1 MKQKFLI
8 VLVFCFCLLSNFT
21 IVKASALNSMDQ
33 KEKIDALYKKQS
45 ELYLDFNKNKSEI
58 AGIDYRL
65 KKLGVKEVS
74 FSEVKKL
81 FDRNSENTL
90 KVQPYM
96 DIPSEKGVI
105 WTSERYV
112 HSYNGKL
119 YEIKEIRARPSSE
132 DSPLYRES
140 DRFERSATNVN
151 STDKVIGIL
160 AKNLA
165 GYLPE
170 IGGALGLG
178 ITVNDVIQDLVGEK
192 PSGIID
198 NIKANCLIGITS
210 SYVYD
215 FVKPYG
221 VPDGGRQILGYS
233 GNEYSL
239 VAGLQVLH
247 LKVSGKKLK
256 PDIKQGKY
264 NGFGYSPFYTSKE
277 GSRWNIACKN
287 YRAYKDNNIN
297 FNPYIYQL
305 GVCEVKTL
313 GGSVFKVTIPRGYN
327 YHG

>member
-1 MKQKFLI
+1 M
-8 VLVFCFCLLSNFT
+8 
-21 IVKASALNSMDQ
+21 
-33 KEKIDALYKKQS
+33 
-45 ELYLDFNKNKSEI
+45 
-58 AGIDYRL
+58 L
-65 KKLGVKEVS
+65 KKFHLAKL
-74 FSEVKKL
+74 KKL
-81 FDRNSENTL
+81 FDRNSESTL
-90 KVQPYM
+90 KAQPYAH
-96 DIPSEKGVI
+96 IPNEKGVK
-105 WTSERYV
+105 WTSARYV

-119 YEIKEIRARPSSE
+119 YEIQEIRARPSSE
-132 DSPLYRES
+132 NSPLYRGS

-178 ITVNDVIQDLVGEK
+178 ITVNDIIQDLFGEK

-239 VAGLQVLH
+239 VAGLQVVH

-256 PDIKQGKY
+256 PVIKQGRY

-305 GVCEVKTL
+305 RVCEVKTL

-327 YHG
+327 FHG

>member
-1 MKQKFLI
+1 MKQKLLI
-8 VLVFCFCLLSNFT
+8 VLVFCLYLLSNFT
-21 IVKASALNSMDQ
+21 KVKASALNSMDQ

-45 ELYLDFNKNKSEI
+45 ELYLDFNKNKDEI
-58 AGIDYRL
+58 ARIDYML

-81 FDRNSENTL
+81 FDRNSESTL
-90 KVQPYM
+90 KAQPYAH
-96 DIPSEKGVI
+96 IPNEKGVK
-105 WTSERYV
+105 WTSARYV

-119 YEIKEIRARPSSE
+119 YEIQEIRARPSSE
-132 DSPLYRES
+132 NSPLYRGS

-178 ITVNDVIQDLVGEK
+178 ITVNDIIQDLFGEK

-239 VAGLQVLH
+239 VAGLQVVH

-256 PDIKQGKY
+256 PVIKQGRY
-264 NGFGYSPFYTSKE
+264 NGFGYSPFHTSKE
-277 GSRWNIACKN
+277 GSRWNIDCKN

-305 GVCEVKTL
+305 RVCEVKTL

-327 YHG
+327 FHG

>member
-1 MKQKFLI
+1 MKQKLLI
-8 VLVFCFCLLSNFT
+8 VLVFCLYLLSNFT
-21 IVKASALNSMDQ
+21 KVKASALNSMDQ

-45 ELYLDFNKNKSEI
+45 ELYLDFNKNKDEI
-58 AGIDYRL
+58 ARIDYML

-81 FDRNSENTL
+81 FDRNSESTL
-90 KVQPYM
+90 KAQPYAH
-96 DIPSEKGVI
+96 IPNEKGVK
-105 WTSERYV
+105 WTSARYV

-119 YEIKEIRARPSSE
+119 YEIQEIRARPSSE
-132 DSPLYRES
+132 NSPLYRGS

-178 ITVNDVIQDLVGEK
+178 ITVNDIIQDLFGEK

-239 VAGLQVLH
+239 VAGLQVVH

-256 PDIKQGKY
+256 PVIKQGRY

-305 GVCEVKTL
+305 RVCEVKTL
-313 GGSVFKVTIPRGYN
+313 GGSVFKVTIPRGYSF
-327 YHG
+327 HG